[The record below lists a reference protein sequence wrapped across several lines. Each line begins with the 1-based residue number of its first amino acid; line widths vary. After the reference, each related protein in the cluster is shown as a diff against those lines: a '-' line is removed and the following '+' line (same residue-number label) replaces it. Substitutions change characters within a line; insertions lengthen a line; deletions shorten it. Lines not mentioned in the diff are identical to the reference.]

1 MYLLALPTAHINPQY
16 GWDDRCVYTVVAVP
30 PLADGMTGVCTV
42 VAVPPQAPLPAR
54 VLQCVAL
61 ST

>member
-1 MYLLALPTAHINPQY
+1 MMYLLALPTAHINPQY

-42 VAVPPQAPLPAR
+42 
-54 VLQCVAL
+54 
-61 ST
+61 